1 MSRPSALPL
10 LALLLSAAIVLSLG
24 VGAMPIRPSEV
35 IAILAERL
43 GLGSGAG
50 LDERHAA
57 VLVSIRLPRVLLAAL
72 VGAGLATA
80 GAALQGLF
88 RNPLADPALLGV
100 SGGAVLS
107 TAGALVLGLGGVASA
122 LGPAALAVA
131 AFVGGLLATLL
142 VWRLASGEHGTSVAS
157 LLLAGLA
164 VNALAG
170 AGTGLLL
177 FLADDSAL
185 RDIMF
190 WTMGSFG
197 GTTWASLLAAA
208 PLLLLA
214 CAALLG
220 LARPLNAL
228 LLGEAEAL
236 HLGVDTQR
244 LKRRVV
250 IFAALATGAAVS
262 VSGVIGFLG
271 LLVPHLV
278 RLVVG
283 PDHRLLLPCAA
294 LLGATLLVAA
304 DALSRVAVAPAELPI
319 GIVTTLLG
327 APCFAWLLRGRRVGA
342 LT

>member
-1 MSRPSALPL
+1 MSGRARRSSA
-10 LALLLSAAIVLSLG
+10 
-24 VGAMPIRPSEV
+24 
-35 IAILAERL
+35 
-43 GLGSGAG
+43 
-50 LDERHAA
+50 
-57 VLVSIRLPRVLLAAL
+57 
-72 VGAGLATA
+72 
-80 GAALQGLF
+80 QQ
-88 RNPLADPALLGV
+88 
-100 SGGAVLS
+100 
-107 TAGALVLGLGGVASA
+107 AS
-122 LGPAALAVA
+122 
-131 AFVGGLLATLL
+131 
-142 VWRLASGEHGTSVAS
+142 SSS
-157 LLLAGLA
+157 
-164 VNALAG
+164 G

-214 CAALLG
+214 CWALLR

-262 VSGVIGFLG
+262 VAGVIGFLG
-271 LLVPHLV
+271 LLVPHV
-278 RLVVG
+278 IRLLFG

>member
-10 LALLLSAAIVLSLG
+10 LALLLAAAVVLSLG

-35 IAILAERL
+35 VAILAERL
-43 GLGSGAG
+43 GLASSAG
-50 LDERHAA
+50 LDDRHAA

-72 VGAGLATA
+72 VGAGLSMA

-107 TAGALVLGLGGVASA
+107 TACALVLGLGGLATA
-122 LGPAALAVA
+122 FGPAALALA

-142 VWRLASGEHGTSVAS
+142 VWRLAQGEHGTSVAA

-214 CAALLG
+214 CWALLR

-262 VSGVIGFLG
+262 VAGVIGFLG
-271 LLVPHLV
+271 LLVPHV
-278 RLVVG
+278 IRLLFG

>member
-24 VGAMPIRPSEV
+24 IGAMPIRPSEV
-35 IAILAERL
+35 VSILAERL

-50 LDERHAA
+50 LDDRHAA

-100 SGGAVLS
+100 SGGAVLT

-122 LGPAALAVA
+122 LGPAALALA

-177 FLADDSAL
+177 FLGDDSAL

-190 WTMGSFG
+190 WTMGSLG
-197 GTTWASLLAAA
+197 GTTWASLLAAG
-208 PLLLLA
+208 PLLLVA

-278 RLVVG
+278 RLVAG

-294 LLGATLLVAA
+294 LLGATLLVFA

>member
-35 IAILAERL
+35 IAILLSRL
-43 GLGSGAG
+43 GLGADAG
-50 LDERHAA
+50 LDERHVA

-72 VGAGLATA
+72 VGGALAVA

-107 TAGALVLGLGGVASA
+107 TAGALVLGLGGLASLA
-122 LGPAALAVA
+122 GPASLALA

-142 VWRLASGEHGTSVAS
+142 VWRLASGDQGPSVAA
-157 LLLAGLA
+157 LLLSGLA

-177 FLADDSAL
+177 FLADDTAL

-197 GTTWASLLAAA
+197 GTTWAAVLAAG
-208 PLLLLA
+208 PLLLGA
-214 CAALLG
+214 CLALLG

-236 HLGVDTQR
+236 HLGVDTRR

-250 IFAALATGAAVS
+250 VLAALATGASVS
-262 VSGVIGFLG
+262 VAGVIGFVG

-278 RLVVG
+278 RLVLG
-283 PDHRLLLPCAA
+283 PDHRMLLPCAA

-304 DALSRVAVAPAELPI
+304 DALARVAVAPAELPV

>member
-10 LALLLSAAIVLSLG
+10 LALLLSLAVVLSLG

-35 IAILAERL
+35 VAILGSRL
-43 GLGSGAG
+43 GLVSGAG
-50 LDERHAA
+50 LDERHVA
-57 VLVSIRLPRVLLAAL
+57 VLLSIRLPRVLLAAL
-72 VGAGLATA
+72 VGGGLSVA

-107 TAGALVLGLGGVASA
+107 TAFALVLGLGGLATA
-122 LGPAALAVA
+122 FGPAALALA
-131 AFVGGLLATLL
+131 AFAGGLLATLL
-142 VWRLASGEHGTSVAS
+142 VWRLASGEQGTSVAS

-197 GTTWASLLAAA
+197 GATWASLMAAG
-208 PLLLLA
+208 PLLLGACLLMLA
-214 CAALLG
+214 LG
-220 LARPLNAL
+220 RPLNAL
-228 LLGEAEAL
+228 LLGEAEAQ
-236 HLGVDTQR
+236 HLGVDTHT

-250 IFAALATGAAVS
+250 ILAALATGASVS
-262 VSGVIGFLG
+262 VAGVIGFVG
-271 LLVPHLV
+271 LLVPHLI
-278 RLVVG
+278 RLALG

-304 DALSRVAVAPAELPI
+304 DALARVVVAPAELPI

-342 LT
+342 WT

>member
-122 LGPAALAVA
+122 LGPAALALA

>member
-1 MSRPSALPL
+1 MSRPSALTL
-10 LALLLSAAIVLSLG
+10 LALLLGAAIVLSLG
-24 VGAMPIRPSEV
+24 IGAMPIRPSEV
-35 IAILAERL
+35 LAILASRL
-43 GLGSGAG
+43 GLGSAAV
-50 LDERHAA
+50 DERHAA
-57 VLVSIRLPRVLLAAL
+57 VLLSIRLPRVLLAAL
-72 VGAGLATA
+72 VGGGLSVA

-107 TAGALVLGLGGVASA
+107 TASALVLGLGGVAT
-122 LGPAALAVA
+122 LFGPASLALA
-131 AFVGGLLATLL
+131 AFAGGLLATLL
-142 VWRLASGEHGTSVAS
+142 VWRLARGDHGTSVAS

-177 FLADDSAL
+177 FAANDSAL

-197 GTTWASLLAAA
+197 GTTWSSLLAAG
-208 PLLLLA
+208 PLLLVSCL
-214 CAALLG
+214 LMLG

-228 LLGEAEAL
+228 LLGESEAL

-250 IFAALATGAAVS
+250 VLAALATGAAVS
-262 VSGVIGFLG
+262 VSGVIGFVG

-278 RLVVG
+278 RLVLG
-283 PDHRLLLPCAA
+283 PDHRALLPCAA
-294 LLGATLLVAA
+294 LLGATLLVCA
-304 DALSRVAVAPAELPI
+304 DALARVVVSPAELPI

>member
-1 MSRPSALPL
+1 MSRPAALPL
-10 LALLLSAAIVLSLG
+10 LALLLSAAVVVSLG

-35 IAILAERL
+35 VAILAERL
-43 GLGSGAG
+43 GLRPGAA
-50 LDERHAA
+50 LDERAAA

-122 LGPAALAVA
+122 VGPAALALA

-142 VWRLASGEHGTSVAS
+142 VWRLARGEHGTSVAS

-197 GTTWASLLAAA
+197 GTTWSSLLAAA
-208 PLLLLA
+208 PLLLVA

-262 VSGVIGFLG
+262 VSGVIGFVG